1 MALASKCL
9 TLAVSRKGDTVS
21 NPTVSAGYAKAV
33 IELAVARGAD
43 PARLT
48 QMSGFDPAACDNPD
62 DRVPLATFKTLM
74 RTAATLC
81 EDPGFALHFGAESR
95 FQDIS
100 IVGLITHAAPTMGEA
115 FVQMNRF
122 ARLAI
127 EVDGHET
134 GDRFAI
140 VRKHGEVWIED
151 RRHNPN
157 DFPELSESTF
167 ARFIWNTARGLG
179 DVPFAKHVCFTHPE
193 PAHSAEHARILQV
206 PVRFGCDWNAIAIHE
221 SWLSLP
227 LPNPNRYVFGLFT
240 DRGEKLLEDLLQA
253 KSLRG
258 QVEAALM
265 GRLHT
270 GELDMPRTARQ
281 LGLSPTTLYRK
292 LRAEGGS
299 YDAIVDQLRHRMAL
313 HYLAGKRASVA
324 EVAYLV
330 GFSDPTSFSRAFK
343 RWTGSSPKSVR

>member
-1 MALASKCL
+1 MTLAIKCL
-9 TLAVSRKGDTVS
+9 TLAVSRKGGAVS
-21 NPTVSAGYAKAV
+21 YPTVSAGYAKAV
-33 IELAVARGAD
+33 IALAEARGAD
-43 PARLT
+43 PARLSVL
-48 QMSGFDPAACDNPD
+48 SGFDPAVCDNPD

-100 IVGLITHAAPTMGEA
+100 IVGLIAHAASTMGEA

-140 VRKHGEVWIED
+140 VRKDGEVWLED
-151 RRHNPN
+151 RRRNPN

-179 DVPFAKHVCFTHPE
+179 DVPFAKHICFTHPE
-193 PAHSAEHARILQV
+193 PAHSAEHARILNV

-227 LPNPNRYVFGLFT
+227 LPHPNRYVFGLFT
-240 DRGEKLLEDLLQA
+240 DRGERLLGELLES

-265 GRLHT
+265 AMLHT
-270 GELDMPRTARQ
+270 GDLDMPRIARQ
-281 LGLSPTTLYRK
+281 LGHSPTTLYRK
-292 LRAEGGS
+292 LRAEGAS
-299 YDAIVDQLRHRMAL
+299 YATIVDQLRHRIAL
-313 HYLAGKRASVA
+313 HYLAGKRASVSDI
-324 EVAYLV
+324 AYLV
-330 GFSDPTSFSRAFK
+330 GFSDPASFSRAFK
-343 RWTGSSPKSVR
+343 RWTGTSPKSAR